1 MPVQEQGRLWLEHRS
16 LTHMMRHLSPAASD
30 RYRSG
35 LHTLPLP
42 EVERG
47 LAWLTPR
54 ASYAV
59 FGMPRSSSSCRKRL
73 GRTLPLSEAAFRA
86 NGHGDVVTA
95 LSVRPRPKTGMRVCA
110 SATVRRFPP
119 LVWKA
124 KRRGGASTVLARNL
138 QPSCSANL
146 DVSATEVFSPS
157 FVSTVRSHG
166 GVSLAQCMCQRKV
179 RPTHGIEGERP
190 KWCIQCPDKPPEAIA
205 VHAPKCECEHEVYPT
220 LRLTGDRLR
229 WCKDCPGKDPKAMY
243 LAGVRCE
250 CPRQV
255 HATFGMP
262 CLVSGCGG
270 VPSVP
275 DDFPDC
281 TTRRQL
287 DANASD
293 PSNPCMASPKIRAPI
308 GAPSASHTVRSTSS
322 PCDVIVRG
330 IIEFRT
336 ATQGNGLVGAPNAP
350 IALQRR
356 STSTATCAN
365 VIRRTEPPLGTQA
378 SVLAGA
384 RNAPTGRPVRR
395 TPGLRN
401 VSVNAE
407 WFPPS
412 ASLASAGA
420 GVHNVRCDPPRL
432 RTRTVLF
439 ASARVVPMPLTDIL
453 EAAGCGAANA
463 RPGLPTQRLSPTK
476 SVATY
481 GRPDGPP
488 EWCNFC
494 PDKLAKF
501 VNVRAALCACEREVR
516 ATWGYADKEKDH
528 RGREG
533 GEDSG
538 IAEAG
543 PGVSRVPAELLAVL
557 VTRAEPAIAAVAVRE
572 RLDVAGAARAREGP
586 EVSVA
591 RLTGR
596 RVHRHHPG
604 RLTVKLDDCSWI
616 VGAAG
621 MRLLKIP
628 DQDP

>member
-1 MPVQEQGRLWLEHRS
+1 
-16 LTHMMRHLSPAASD
+16 
-30 RYRSG
+30 
-35 LHTLPLP
+35 
-42 EVERG
+42 
-47 LAWLTPR
+47 
-54 ASYAV
+54 
-59 FGMPRSSSSCRKRL
+59 
-73 GRTLPLSEAAFRA
+73 
-86 NGHGDVVTA
+86 
-95 LSVRPRPKTGMRVCA
+95 MRVCA

-166 GVSLAQCMCQRKV
+166 GVSLAQV

-205 VHAPKCECEHEVYPT
+205 VHAPKC
-220 LRLTGDRLR
+220 
-229 WCKDCPGKDPKAMY
+229 KDPKAMY

-463 RPGLPTQRLSPTK
+463 RPGLPTQRLSPTYPVLVLGNRWPPTVDRMVLPSGAT
-476 SVATY
+476 SVPTNWQNSSTSERRCALANERCGPPGATRSNWEGY
-481 GRPDGPP
+481 CMACFSRKYPHRRTARNWCTKELAEATELTTYLAQYHPHVQVLADTRVHGTRLRPDLLLRWTGDYGDVHVIVEVDEYMHTSADGHPGPP
-488 EWCNFC
+488 AWQ
-494 PDKLAKF
+494 A
-501 VNVRAALCACEREVR
+501 
-516 ATWGYADKEKDH
+516 
-528 RGREG
+528 
-533 GEDSG
+533 
-538 IAEAG
+538 
-543 PGVSRVPAELLAVL
+543 
-557 VTRAEPAIAAVAVRE
+557 
-572 RLDVAGAARAREGP
+572 RLDHLV
-586 EVSVA
+586 EVVDDLILNEPIESFSV
-591 RLTGR
+591 
-596 RVHRHHPG
+596 
-604 RLTVKLDDCSWI
+604 
-616 VGAAG
+616 
-621 MRLLKIP
+621 
-628 DQDP
+628 QDLFYGENGDRME